1 MTVYASFV
9 TFSWQGN
16 IIFLHLKPN
25 FWSFVLCFQVHIY
38 SPYAWSLQNAGM
50 WIFFFSAYSNG
61 LIKDV
66 HANRT
71 FSFACS
77 ILQGVLHQKKKKIIN
92 VSQSISQVSKQ
103 KLESLMTIWNS
114 SILRSLVSRFFYSCP
129 PPPPPPPPALTHTA
143 HPPPWGLLT
152 GEVQKIWLAKY
163 NILFCCVT
171 TSILQL

>member
-50 WIFFFSAYSNG
+50 WIFFFLPTVMDLLKMYMPTE
-61 LIKDV
+61 
-66 HANRT
+66 H
-71 FSFACS
+71 FH
-77 ILQGVLHQKKKKIIN
+77 LHVQFCKEFCTKKKKKKIN
-92 VSQSISQVSKQ
+92 ASQSISQVSKQ

-114 SILRSLVSRFFYSCP
+114 SILRSLVGRFFYSCP
-129 PPPPPPPPALTHTA
+129 PTTPTTP
-143 HPPPWGLLT
+143 HPSQHNPLP
-152 GEVQKIWLAKY
+152 EV
-163 NILFCCVT
+163 C
-171 TSILQL
+171 LQEKCRKSDLQSTISCSAV